1 MEVKR
6 SYIET
11 FYYAGKKK
19 EDTVYQPIAVSQCV
33 YVCVCVTT
41 NIVLEKATV
50 QGCLPFTSVL
60 NLYTISAAMAVYP
73 ERVKDSE
80 FLNFAG
86 HMFLKVES
94 NVRFMMV
101 DLRHIK

>member
-1 MEVKR
+1 M
-6 SYIET
+6 
-11 FYYAGKKK
+11 
-19 EDTVYQPIAVSQCV
+19 
-33 YVCVCVTT
+33 
-41 NIVLEKATV
+41 
-50 QGCLPFTSVL
+50 QGCLPFTSVS

-73 ERVKDSE
+73 ERVKESE

-86 HMFLKVES
+86 HMFLKVERC

>member
-1 MEVKR
+1 MLVTTEVKR

-19 EDTVYQPIAVSQCV
+19 EDTVYQQIAVSQCV
-33 YVCVCVTT
+33 YVCVTT

-50 QGCLPFTSVL
+50 QGCLPFTSVS

-73 ERVKDSE
+73 EHVKVKILPGICSS
-80 FLNFAG
+80 
-86 HMFLKVES
+86 K
-94 NVRFMMV
+94 
-101 DLRHIK
+101 